1 LAYTTLAVWLAALA
15 FSLSFIYTF
24 LNNYRGII
32 MNTYNIEITDTYGGQ
47 SNYSWVQRLQ
57 VKAKS
62 MQGAI
67 SKASRHYGYKGFRL
81 ENWCGDYASYSLRG
95 ACIIA
100 FITVEFD

>member
-1 LAYTTLAVWLAALA
+1 MY
-15 FSLSFIYTF
+15 
-24 LNNYRGII
+24 
-32 MNTYNIEITDTYGGQ
+32 TYNIEITDTYGGE

-67 SKASRHYGYKGFRL
+67 SKASRHFGYKGFRL